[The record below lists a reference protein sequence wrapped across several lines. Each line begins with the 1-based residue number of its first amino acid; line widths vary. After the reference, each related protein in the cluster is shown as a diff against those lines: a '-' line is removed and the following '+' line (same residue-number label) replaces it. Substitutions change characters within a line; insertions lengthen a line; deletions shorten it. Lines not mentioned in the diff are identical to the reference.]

1 MLLKTLELQGFKTFP
16 DKTKLSFDKG
26 ITAVVGPNG
35 SGKSNISDAIRWVLG
50 EQSTKTLRCSKMED
64 VIFSGTTF
72 RKSQGFAQVTLT
84 IDNSDRRLT
93 FDSDEISIT
102 RRFYRS
108 GESEYL
114 LNNVSVRLRDI
125 HELLMDT
132 GLGRDGYSIIG
143 QGKIDSIVASKS
155 EDRREIFE
163 EAAGI
168 SKYRYRKFEAEKK
181 LKQANEN
188 LLRLRDILSELE
200 SRVEPLKEQ
209 ASKAKSYLTYMD
221 EKKSLEIGIWLNTL
235 EKSNKILREYED
247 KISIFKGQSD
257 EIQDCLDNTS
267 KSIEEI
273 FLKNSKHTANVDE
286 IRRRISSIEEESL
299 NKLSRASILEND
311 MLHNNENI
319 KRINEEISIISL
331 SENDL
336 NHDIESKKILIES
349 KKSDIENDNILL
361 DECVK
366 NLNSFKDTFDKFSS
380 LIDDLTKELSK
391 LTMEV
396 SNHKV
401 LSLSYN
407 SSIQEA
413 EEKINLTDKNILEK
427 QKYLDEISTE
437 SLKYKKHYEEI
448 LNKILEMEN
457 SLKGYELKLSS
468 KREKAELLKKQVDKL
483 NLDEQECIRKIK
495 LLEDLERNLEGFA
508 NSVKFVMQESKNGM
522 LPGIHGPISKL
533 IKVKD
538 EYAAAIEVALGS
550 SVQNIVVNNENDA
563 KQAIALL
570 KQKNC
575 GRATFLPI
583 SVINGNE
590 ISIDHIDNIDGVIGV
605 ASTLC
610 NCNEKYKLILKSLLG
625 RIIVVD
631 NLNTATN
638 VAKKLNY
645 RYRIVTLDGQ
655 VINTGGSLTGGS
667 LSKNSGLISRSSKIE
682 KEKLLYESLKAKSL
696 EAAEQYKK
704 SKEEVSSQE
713 ALFLGVNADISN
725 LKEDKVRIESEYKR
739 LNGEIDSVT
748 KSLNDLKK
756 EHSYFS
762 EKLKSLNEQ
771 KIESSSKIQILS
783 SKIKETE
790 DKIACITGNRDEII
804 LKREALSSKIQD
816 IKLNILALN
825 KDVESISIEISS
837 IESRKVDQQDKLNCL
852 KDQINNLKIN
862 NKKLD
867 LEINSLKAESFE
879 LKQTSKN
886 LEEDIQSL
894 NQERQVLERKSVEL
908 RQVEKEKTQ
917 EKENILRELTKLE
930 EKKNTQKKEYDLIIS
945 KLWEEYELTR
955 REAEQTVNKIDDIK
969 EAYKTLNELK
979 LKIKNLGSINVG
991 AIEEYDEVK
1000 KRYDFMSHQ
1009 MNDVEKSKDELSK
1022 LISDL
1027 SHQMK
1032 DLFTRRF
1039 KQINLN
1045 FSDTFRE
1052 LFGGGKASLS
1062 LTDEDDI
1069 LNCGIDI
1076 SVQPPGKIALHLDAL
1091 SGGEKALVAISL
1103 YFAIM
1108 KVNPA
1113 PFCILDEIEAA
1124 LDDVN
1129 VDRYASYLRKMSE
1142 NTQFIVVTHR
1152 RGTMEEADVLYG
1164 VTMQDEGISKLLLG
1178 ISRDVTAAV

>member
-311 MLHNNENI
+311 MLHNDENI

-361 DECVK
+361 DECIK

-427 QKYLDEISTE
+427 QKYLDEILSE

-725 LKEDKVRIESEYKR
+725 LKEDKFRIESEYKR

-790 DKIACITGNRDEII
+790 DKIACITGNRDDII

-894 NQERQVLERKSVEL
+894 NQERQILERKSVEL

-930 EKKNTQKKEYDLIIS
+930 EKKNTQK
-945 KLWEEYELTR
+945 R
-955 REAEQTVNKIDDIK
+955 
-969 EAYKTLNELK
+969 
-979 LKIKNLGSINVG
+979 
-991 AIEEYDEVK
+991 
-1000 KRYDFMSHQ
+1000 
-1009 MNDVEKSKDELSK
+1009 
-1022 LISDL
+1022 
-1027 SHQMK
+1027 
-1032 DLFTRRF
+1032 
-1039 KQINLN
+1039 
-1045 FSDTFRE
+1045 
-1052 LFGGGKASLS
+1052 
-1062 LTDEDDI
+1062 
-1069 LNCGIDI
+1069 
-1076 SVQPPGKIALHLDAL
+1076 
-1091 SGGEKALVAISL
+1091 
-1103 YFAIM
+1103 
-1108 KVNPA
+1108 
-1113 PFCILDEIEAA
+1113 
-1124 LDDVN
+1124 
-1129 VDRYASYLRKMSE
+1129 
-1142 NTQFIVVTHR
+1142 NTT
-1152 RGTMEEADVLYG
+1152 
-1164 VTMQDEGISKLLLG
+1164 
-1178 ISRDVTAAV
+1178 

>member
-311 MLHNNENI
+311 MLHNDENI

-361 DECVK
+361 DECIK

-427 QKYLDEISTE
+427 QKYLDEILSE

-725 LKEDKVRIESEYKR
+725 LKEDKFRIESEYKR

-790 DKIACITGNRDEII
+790 DKIACITGNRDDII

-894 NQERQVLERKSVEL
+894 NQERQILERKSVEL

-1045 FSDTFRE
+1045 FSYTFRE